1 MVEDIEKWLIEILKE
16 NYGLSNISSND
27 NYFDAG
33 LDSFSFITLV
43 NTIEEKYQIS
53 FTNNEFQDRKFSTI
67 HGLAEIIE
75 RRKNV

>member
-1 MVEDIEKWLIEILKE
+1 MVEDIEKWLLEILQT
-16 NYGLSNISSND
+16 NYGITNISCQE

-33 LDSFSFITLV
+33 IDSFSFITLV
-43 NTIEEKYQIS
+43 NIIEEKYNIS

-75 RRKNV
+75 SRMNV